1 MSEQCKTNRNSTSWF
16 KFSCTLIWQ

>member
-1 MSEQCKTNRNSTSWF
+1 MSERCKTNRNSISWF